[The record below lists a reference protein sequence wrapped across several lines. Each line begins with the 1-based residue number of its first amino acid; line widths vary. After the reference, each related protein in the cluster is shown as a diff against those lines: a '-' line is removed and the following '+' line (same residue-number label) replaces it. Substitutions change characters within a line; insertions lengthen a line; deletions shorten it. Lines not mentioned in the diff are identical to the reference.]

1 MPVKVSFMRPGY
13 VGDKSNVAIGDCRI
27 CETLTVPATTTASLQ
42 DGEFMLVSSTEA
54 ATVVGAHGATP
65 DAAATAQ
72 TAATS
77 AGYAIPPSQVYC
89 VQGKVGDKFNAK
101 AFV

>member
-13 VGDKSNVAIGDCRI
+13 VGDKSNLAIGDCRI
-27 CETLTVPATTTASLQ
+27 CETLTVPATTTASLR

-54 ATVVGAHGATP
+54 STVVGAHGTTP
-65 DAAATAQ
+65 DAAATAE
-72 TAATS
+72 TA
-77 AGYAIPPSQVYC
+77 AGYAIQPTQVYV